1 MASNFFKRFILETID
16 DMTDAS
22 RKFGEKIGIQPL
34 IDTRSYSLQ
43 AATYYALFV
52 NLIRFSN
59 LQPRNDPPQR
69 WISSHV
75 ITNPNQ
81 TRFFWEMRFGITQI
95 VNHIFWQKVSCIP
108 TL

>member
-16 DMTDAS
+16 DMTYAS

-43 AATYYALFV
+43 AATYYALFR
-52 NLIRFSN
+52 NRYDFQIFNPEMIPLKDGFLIACNHQSES
-59 LQPRNDPPQR
+59 DPLFLGDAI
-69 WISSHV
+69 WHH
-75 ITNPNQ
+75 TNRQ
-81 TRFFWEMRFGITQI
+81 SYFLAKSE
-95 VNHIFWQKVSCIP
+95 CIP